1 MRFRG
6 SSSSPSQSRCECR
19 PLSPQTKP
27 HQLIYQLR
35 KANLDDREAIGEL
48 IIESARKLSREDYSE
63 EQIEAAIAAVFGVDT
78 ELILDGTYFVAD
90 SCGRLIGC
98 GGWSKRKTLFGGD
111 QSANRDASELDPK
124 LEAARIRAFF
134 VHPEYARTGI
144 GRSILSAC
152 EGEARAY
159 GFRSIELMATLPG
172 VKFYRACGYEGDER
186 FEYEIGNGVRIEFV
200 PMKKDLQ

>member
-6 SSSSPSQSRCECR
+6 CLLLPRRVVCECR

-27 HQLIYQLR
+27 RQLIYQLR

-78 ELILDGTYFVAD
+78 DLILDGTYFVAD
-90 SCGRLIGC
+90 SRGRLIGC

-124 LEAARIRAFF
+124 LEAARIRAVF

-144 GRSILSAC
+144 GRAILFAC

-159 GFRSIELMATLPG
+159 GFRSMELMATLPG
-172 VKFYRACGYEGDER
+172 V
-186 FEYEIGNGVRIEFV
+186 
-200 PMKKDLQ
+200 